1 MTLLNIVRRSDCVHL
16 LTDGAGLN
24 DSAKVEAMV
33 SKCMIY
39 PHLNMA
45 IGFRGIHLVGM
56 VLMSSFSSAISF
68 DDVRR
73 NFAKI
78 VQGQVDATK
87 SKWTKMLGRRAMQF
101 DMAVAGWSKD
111 GPRGLFL
118 STIERPGTPV
128 FRAIEVDQLITPS
141 SNILFAETSSV
152 FARPDFSIERD
163 MIAIAEKQRN
173 VIEPYGPKRIKTAL
187 VGGYLQLTSI
197 RDREISTR
205 IIHRWDDK
213 IGHRLNS
220 GSRKAVAA

>member
-1 MTLLNIVRRSDCVHL
+1 MPFVLRPGHPP
-16 LTDGAGLN
+16 
-24 DSAKVEAMV
+24 
-33 SKCMIY
+33 KCMIY

-87 SKWTKMLGRRAMQF
+87 SKWIKMLGRRAMQF

-173 VIEPYGPKRIKTAL
+173 ASLTDRRESKQRWSGDICSLHRSETGRFQRASFTA
-187 VGGYLQLTSI
+187 GTI
-197 RDREISTR
+197 RS
-205 IIHRWDDK
+205 
-213 IGHRLNS
+213 
-220 GSRKAVAA
+220 VAR